1 MGNAEEEPPDE
12 EDEEEEEESF
22 RDRKK
27 ELVLNLRSKIIR
39 VAFPVLLLLSWLLL
53 YRGAVAVVARNL
65 RLCVW

>member
-1 MGNAEEEPPDE
+1 MGNAEEEPPD
-12 EDEEEEEESF
+12 DEEEEESF

-27 ELVLNLRSKIIR
+27 DVVLNLRSKIIR
-39 VAFPVLLLLSWLLL
+39 MLLLL